1 MKAINYAI
9 GGDKACECVMR
20 TTPLDAQL
28 RSLRFIH
35 LLFFPSHCGHDLQ
48 CSPRNFVAV
57 PVASPVGS
65 WVVTRL
71 RTEWGMEDL
80 MLPPRFSR
88 RLVISSYGSL
98 IGVAVSAHLGHYDLT
113 AAAFMGNAHI

>member
-1 MKAINYAI
+1 MF
-9 GGDKACECVMR
+9 
-20 TTPLDAQL
+20 PAQF
-28 RSLRFIH
+28 RGCPGRKPGRF
-35 LLFFPSHCGHDLQ
+35 LG
-48 CSPRNFVAV
+48 RN
-57 PVASPVGS
+57 P
-65 WVVTRL
+65 L